1 MSGHI
6 QNKMSEETAVEAT
19 DPVDSLP
26 EEQMDF
32 STALDAAFAQ
42 LENPDPEPKPEP
54 EEAPEAAVEET
65 NEEEAA
71 EETTEVAEEKE
82 EPTEELE
89 SFDPTDDLDAEVG
102 DDWTPKAASRFKQL
116 KAELKASTEELETL
130 RQQMAENESKV
141 KELSGE
147 VESND
152 LESLQKKLAEYEK
165 EKMFTDL
172 EETEAYKAAVANPL
186 DKLID
191 ATREIAEKYEVS
203 PDDLVDALAIQNTKE
218 QDEKI
223 SDLLVDATDRDR
235 ARVYRVIEDIAPILE
250 KRASM
255 MENASEALNEANL
268 AKEKEVEVQAAERAK
283 ERQNAARNVVSRVQ
297 KKLPFLS
304 GIEGLDMK
312 AIQEKAAEVDPT
324 VIHPVDYTYNAV
336 SAQILPSIIR
346 EYVGMRKENEVLTD
360 RLAEYE
366 GAEPNMSGSTPNTT
380 ASPDDRSFADRV
392 EAAFATATSGQQTE
406 LLTTLDI

>member
-1 MSGHI
+1 
-6 QNKMSEETAVEAT
+6 MSEETAVEAT

-71 EETTEVAEEKE
+71 EETTEVAEDKE

-392 EAAFATATSGQQTE
+392 EAAFATATSGQ
-406 LLTTLDI
+406 

>member
-1 MSGHI
+1 
-6 QNKMSEETAVEAT
+6 MSEETAVEAT
-19 DPVDSLP
+19 DPVEALP
-26 EEQMDF
+26 EEQQMDF
-32 STALDAAFAQ
+32 SSALDAAFAQ
-42 LENPDPEPKPEP
+42 LENPDPVPEP
-54 EEAPEAAVEET
+54 EPEVQAEVEET
-65 NEEEAA
+65 PESDVEEVEESNEEESS
-71 EETTEVAEEKE
+71 EETSETTEEKE
-82 EPTEELE
+82 ELG
-89 SFDPTDDLDAEVG
+89 SFDPTDELDAEVG

-116 KAELKASTEELETL
+116 KAELKASTDELETL
-130 RQQMAENESKV
+130 RQQVAENESKV

-152 LESLQKKLAEYEK
+152 LESLQKKLAAYER

-172 EETEAYKAAVANPL
+172 EETEAYKAAVADPL

-203 PDDLVDALAIQNTKE
+203 PDDLVDALAIQDTKE

-268 AKEKEVEVQAAERAK
+268 AKEKEVEAQAAERAK

-312 AIQEKAAEVDPT
+312 AIQEKAAEVDPS
-324 VIHPVDYTYNAV
+324 VIHPVDYTYNSV
-336 SAQILPSIIR
+336 SAQILPAIIK

-366 GAEPNMSGSTPNTT
+366 GAEPSMSGSSPSTKTVDDN
-380 ASPDDRSFADRV
+380 ASFEDRI
-392 EAAFATATSGQQTE
+392 EAAFAGALGQ
-406 LLTTLDI
+406 

>member
-1 MSGHI
+1 
-6 QNKMSEETAVEAT
+6 MSEETAVEAT

-42 LENPDPEPKPEP
+42 LENPDPEPEPEP
-54 EEAPEAAVEET
+54 EPEAEPESEVEET
-65 NEEEAA
+65 PEVEEEATEDTK
-71 EETTEVAEEKE
+71 EESE

-102 DDWTPKAASRFKQL
+102 DDWTPKAAARFKQL
-116 KAELKASTEELETL
+116 KAELKASNEELETL
-130 RQQMAENESKV
+130 RQEAAEKESKV

-152 LESLQKKLAEYEK
+152 IEALQKKLAEYER

-172 EETEAYKAAVANPL
+172 EETEAYKNAVANPL

-191 ATREIAEKYEVS
+191 TTREIADKYEVS
-203 PDDLVDALAIQNTKE
+203 PDDLVDALAIQDASA

-223 SDLLVDATDRDR
+223 SELLADATDRDR

-268 AKEKEVEVQAAERAK
+268 AKEKEIEVQAAERAK

-312 AIQEKAAEVDPT
+312 AIQEKAAEVDPS
-324 VIHPVDYTYNAV
+324 VIHPVDYTYNSV
-336 SAQILPSIIR
+336 SAQILPAIIK

-366 GAEPNMSGSTPNTT
+366 GAEPNMSGSSPNTQ
-380 ASPDDRSFADRV
+380 AADDDRSFADRV
-392 EAAFATATSGQQTE
+392 EAAFATATSA
-406 LLTTLDI
+406 L

>member
-191 ATREIAEKYEVS
+191 VTREIAEKYEVS

-366 GAEPNMSGSTPNTT
+366 GAEPNMSGSTPNTE
-380 ASPDDRSFADRV
+380 AAPDDRSFADRV
-392 EAAFATATSGQQTE
+392 EAAFATATSG
-406 LLTTLDI
+406 

>member
-1 MSGHI
+1 
-6 QNKMSEETAVEAT
+6 MSEETAVEAT

-191 ATREIAEKYEVS
+191 MTREIAEKYEVS

-255 MENASEALNEANL
+255 MENASEALNEAKL

-366 GAEPNMSGSTPNTT
+366 GAEPNMSGSTPNTE
-380 ASPDDRSFADRV
+380 AAPDDRSFADRV
-392 EAAFATATSGQQTE
+392 EAAFATATSG
-406 LLTTLDI
+406 

>member
-1 MSGHI
+1 
-6 QNKMSEETAVEAT
+6 MSEETAVEAT

-392 EAAFATATSGQQTE
+392 EAAFATATSGQ
-406 LLTTLDI
+406 

>member
-1 MSGHI
+1 
-6 QNKMSEETAVEAT
+6 MSEETAVEAT

-42 LENPDPEPKPEP
+42 LENPDPEPEPEP
-54 EEAPEAAVEET
+54 EPEAEPESEVEET
-65 NEEEAA
+65 PEVEEEATEDTK
-71 EETTEVAEEKE
+71 EESE

-102 DDWTPKAASRFKQL
+102 DDWTPKAAARFKQL
-116 KAELKASTEELETL
+116 KAELKASNEELETL
-130 RQQMAENESKV
+130 RQEAAEKESKV

-152 LESLQKKLAEYEK
+152 IEALQKKLAEYER

-172 EETEAYKAAVANPL
+172 EETEAYKNAVADPL

-191 ATREIAEKYEVS
+191 TTREIADKYEVS
-203 PDDLVDALAIQNTKE
+203 PDDLVDALAIQDASA

-223 SDLLVDATDRDR
+223 SELLADATDRDR

-268 AKEKEVEVQAAERAK
+268 AKEKEIEVQAAERAK

-312 AIQEKAAEVDPT
+312 AIQEKAAEVDPS
-324 VIHPVDYTYNAV
+324 VIHPVDYTYNSV
-336 SAQILPSIIR
+336 SAQILPAIIK

-366 GAEPNMSGSTPNTT
+366 GAEPNMSGSSPNTQ
-380 ASPDDRSFADRV
+380 AADDDRSFADRV
-392 EAAFATATSGQQTE
+392 EAAFASATSA
-406 LLTTLDI
+406 L

>member
-1 MSGHI
+1 
-6 QNKMSEETAVEAT
+6 MSEETAVEAT

-42 LENPDPEPKPEP
+42 LENPDPEPEPEP
-54 EEAPEAAVEET
+54 EEAPEAEVEET

-147 VESND
+147 AESAD
-152 LESLQKKLAEYEK
+152 LESLQKKLAEYER

-172 EETEAYKAAVANPL
+172 EETEAYKAAVADPL

-203 PDDLVDALAIQNTKE
+203 PDELVDALAIQDTNE
-218 QDEKI
+218 QDEKLSEI
-223 SDLLVDATDRDR
+223 LADATDRDR
-235 ARVYRVIEDIAPILE
+235 ARIYRVIEDIAPILE

-255 MENASEALNEANL
+255 MENASEALNEAKL
-268 AKEKEVEVQAAERAK
+268 AKEKEIEVQAAERAK

-366 GAEPNMSGSTPNTT
+366 GAEPNMSGSTPNTEV
-380 ASPDDRSFADRV
+380 APDDRSFADRV
-392 EAAFATATSGQQTE
+392 EAAFATATSGQ
-406 LLTTLDI
+406 

>member
-1 MSGHI
+1 
-6 QNKMSEETAVEAT
+6 MSEETAVEAT

-42 LENPDPEPKPEP
+42 LENPDPEPEPEP
-54 EEAPEAAVEET
+54 EAEPETEPESEVEET
-65 NEEEAA
+65 AEVQEEATEDTK
-71 EETTEVAEEKE
+71 EESE

-102 DDWTPKAASRFKQL
+102 DDWTPKAAARFKQL
-116 KAELKASTEELETL
+116 KAELKASNEELETL
-130 RQQMAENESKV
+130 RQEAAEKESKV

-152 LESLQKKLAEYEK
+152 IEALQKKLAEYER

-172 EETEAYKAAVANPL
+172 EETEAYKNAVADPL

-191 ATREIAEKYEVS
+191 TTREIADKYEVS
-203 PDDLVDALAIQNTKE
+203 PDDLVDALAIQDTSA

-223 SDLLVDATDRDR
+223 SELLADATDRDR

-268 AKEKEVEVQAAERAK
+268 AKEKEIEVQAAERAK

-312 AIQEKAAEVDPT
+312 AIQEKAAEVDPS
-324 VIHPVDYTYNAV
+324 VIHPVDYTYNSV
-336 SAQILPSIIR
+336 SAQILPAIIK

-366 GAEPNMSGSTPNTT
+366 GAEPNMSGSSPNTQ
-380 ASPDDRSFADRV
+380 AADDDRSFADRV
-392 EAAFATATSGQQTE
+392 EAAFATATSV
-406 LLTTLDI
+406 

>member
-1 MSGHI
+1 
-6 QNKMSEETAVEAT
+6 MSEDTAAVEAT

-26 EEQMDF
+26 EEAQMDF
-32 STALDAAFAQ
+32 SSALDAAFAQ
-42 LENPDPEPKPEP
+42 LENPDAPPEP
-54 EEAPEAAVEET
+54 EPESKPEEAAEEAPDQS

-71 EETTEVAEEKE
+71 EESKETTSEKE
-82 EPTEELE
+82 EPKEELE

-116 KAELKASTEELETL
+116 KAELKASTDELDAL
-130 RQQMAENESKV
+130 RQQVSENESKV

-152 LESLQKKLAEYEK
+152 IEALQKKLAEYEN

-172 EETEAYKAAVANPL
+172 EATEAYKIAVEQPL
-186 DKLID
+186 DKLVET
-191 ATREIAEKYEVS
+191 TREIAEKYSIS
-203 PDDLVDALAIQNTKE
+203 PDTLVDALAIQDTTD
-218 QDEKI
+218 QDEKL

-235 ARVYRVIEDIAPILE
+235 ARIYRVIEDIAPILE
-250 KRASM
+250 KRTSM
-255 MENASEALNEANL
+255 MENASEALNEAK
-268 AKEKEVEVQAAERAK
+268 AAQEKQIEVQASERAK

-312 AIQEKAAEVDPT
+312 AVQEKAAEVDPT

-336 SAQILPSIIR
+336 SAQILPSIIK

-366 GAEPNMSGSTPNTT
+366 GAEPNMSGSSPNSTP
-380 ASPDDRSFADRV
+380 ADDKRSFEERV
-392 EAAFATATSGQQTE
+392 EAAFASA
-406 LLTTLDI
+406 